1 MLKTELGEV
10 AASASAGCVLLSEVK
25 ERLGEVV
32 AVVSEEAERERDEL
46 LELALLALLE
56 AWAFAIEENEMLG

>member
-1 MLKTELGEV
+1 M
-10 AASASAGCVLLSEVK
+10 LLSEVK

-56 AWAFAIEENEMLG
+56 AWAFAIEENEMLE